1 MIRNKKEKRRIQE
14 TKEKIIK
21 GKYYKK
27 MVDPSP
33 ANENPT
39 TKTAAK
45 RSSTENLMTI
55 TNKADQI
62 EERLKER

>member
-1 MIRNKKEKRRIQE
+1 
-14 TKEKIIK
+14 
-21 GKYYKK
+21 

-45 RSSTENLMTI
+45 RSSEENLMTI
-55 TNKADQI
+55 TNSPYQI
-62 EERLKER
+62 KEQLKER